1 MALTPLSELAISL
14 PFKIDALGKVGATVT
29 REKIWLDKVRSVVGT
44 ALGQR
49 VYRPGFGCNATL
61 GVFDTEEYVL
71 RTIEEDISTAFANFL
86 PLLNLEVVEVSLEPE
101 TEIVTV
107 EVQYETPNG
116 SPNAVRLGI
125 ATING
130 NNAISEEFS
139 WQTQ

>member
-1 MALTPLSELAISL
+1 MALTPLTELAISL

-29 REKIWLDKVRSVVGT
+29 QEKIWIDKVRSVIGT

-49 VYRPGFGCNATL
+49 VFRPSFGCNATL

-71 RTIEEDISTAFANFL
+71 NTIEEDINRAFSAFL
-86 PLLNLEVVEVSLEPE
+86 PLLNLESIDVKLDVETETISVEVR
-101 TEIVTV
+101 
-107 EVQYETPNG
+107 YETPSG